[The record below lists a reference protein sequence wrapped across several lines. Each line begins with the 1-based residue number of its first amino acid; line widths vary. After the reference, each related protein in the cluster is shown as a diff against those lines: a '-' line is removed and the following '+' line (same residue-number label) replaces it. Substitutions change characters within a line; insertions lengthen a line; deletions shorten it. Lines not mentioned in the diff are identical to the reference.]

1 MMNRILLFIFLFYA
15 NFANAVV
22 INQSEVDKLIYGLLF
37 CVLFLLAFIAFI
49 FILKFLFSFVKSRQ
63 KNKAEKSKK

>member
-1 MMNRILLFIFLFYA
+1 MQMMKRILLFIFLFYA

-22 INQSEVDKLIYGLLF
+22 IDQSEVDKLIYGLLF
-37 CVLFLLAFIAFI
+37 CVLLAFIAFI